1 MAQWA
6 ADDEPVLVAVWQV
19 LREREH
25 ASENAVLAQ
34 LGWNADRRL
43 AVMRS
48 MRLLINAGYIVGTVS
63 TGDATI
69 QDVTATSL
77 TEKGLQR
84 VGLWPDPNQEL
95 AAELIAA
102 IRETAEKA
110 APKEATLL
118 RKVAD
123 ELESIGADVLA
134 KALLVAYQHVK
145 TRLGLP

>member
-19 LREREH
+19 IQEREH
-25 ASENAVLAQ
+25 ASENALLAQ
-34 LGWNADRRL
+34 LGWVADRRL
-43 AVMRS
+43 VVMRS

-69 QDVTATSL
+69 QNVTATSL

-84 VGLWPDPNQEL
+84 LGLWPDPNQEL
-95 AAELIAA
+95 AAELIDA

-110 APKEATLL
+110 GPKEATLL

-134 KALLVAYQHVK
+134 KELLVAYQHVK